1 MTTLFFDDKSQR
13 DEMYASMR
21 KDKPLHLIQ
30 EVTMFSQYTTPI
42 LSEDKGRYLLTVSP
56 PAPRPSPKPIFR
68 TRNK

>member
-30 EVTMFSQYTTPI
+30 EVTMFSQ
-42 LSEDKGRYLLTVSP
+42 SFRP
-56 PAPRPSPKPIFR
+56 PWETGTK
-68 TRNK
+68 